1 MLLQEEMEQ
10 NKEEQTINQ
19 NEAVQELNKY
29 EVTKN
34 ELVTSKQQNHFLD
47 TAVGK
52 VINTAIDLGLRW
64 ILPDFVENQ
73 IIDVKNS
80 LIRGGL
86 KEGID
91 KAVENAVELG
101 RSVTGIFTGKFDSI
115 AQAQNVIKNGGII
128 EGVSNVIDST
138 LAVTQKS
145 GLLPNNIVKL
155 IRQGKN
161 VILDNVSSNI
171 EAEFVGQLDQIEKL
185 GKYENNWKK
194 YYQEENFEG
203 MEREYQKI
211 KEKLKEVMPLEKTI
225 NEARAIENIHTLIK
239 NNGHDFNI
247 SKEQLTLAGLL
258 VN

>member
-1 MLLQEEMEQ
+1 MLLQEEIEQ
-10 NKEEQTINQ
+10 NKEGKAANENESLQEINK
-19 NEAVQELNKY
+19 QEINR
-29 EVTKN
+29 N
-34 ELVTSKQQNHFLD
+34 ELVTKEEQNHFLD

-115 AQAQNVIKNGGII
+115 AQAQNVVKHGGII

-145 GLLPNNIVKL
+145 GLLPDNIVKL

-161 VILDNVSSNI
+161 VILDNVSTNI

-185 GKYENNWKK
+185 GKYENNWKT
-194 YYQEENFEG
+194 YYQAKDFEG

-211 KEKLKEVMPLEKTI
+211 KEKLKEILPLEKTI
-225 NEARAIENIHTLIK
+225 NQARAIENIHILIK

-247 SKEQLTLAGLL
+247 SKEQLALAGML